1 MGIAIMG
8 ERGRFAP
15 KEVLL
20 VWALTS
26 KGSKVNG
33 GMARTVV
40 GGICFRCDGFELESL
55 VYDSDA

>member
-33 GMARTVV
+33 GMARTVYAA
-40 GGICFRCDGFELESL
+40 ICFRCDGSGSESL